1 MPSKSPFA
9 GMNLSEQI
17 NPANQPL
24 DQQLFT
30 SSRRRKAD
38 DEPAN
43 QIESQQVSKPTSQ
56 QDNVPASQPANK
68 PKSVR
73 QSFPKRT
80 YHLNPDV
87 LTTLEDLQMALKR
100 KYGVK
105 RPLIEEIV
113 EVAVRHLN
121 DDFESNKQTSH
132 LVSKLA
138 SQPASKPTGRQA
150 NKLEK

>member
-1 MPSKSPFA
+1 MPGKSPFA
-9 GMNLSEQI
+9 GMNLSDQI
-17 NPANQPL
+17 NPNQAL

-38 DEPAN
+38 DELIN
-43 QIESQQVSKPTSQ
+43 QPESSPDSTLTSQ
-56 QDNVPASQPANK
+56 QASPLTSQPANK

-73 QSFPKRT
+73 QSYPKRT
-80 YHLNPDV
+80 YHLSPDI
-87 LTTLEDLQMALKR
+87 LTTLEDLQRALKR
-100 KYGVK
+100 QYGVK

-121 DDFESNKQTSH
+121 DDFEANKQTSH

-138 SQPASKPTGRQA
+138 SQPA
-150 NKLEK
+150 NKQG